1 MEKEEPTNNRHTF
14 DKSKGVLLEL
24 SLNRGKS
31 VEDAKQAVERRS
43 SRSDTE
49 NMEGDIII
57 EYLNRLEGLAQQTG
71 LDVEQL
77 CDRLK
82 NNNNHLNRLL
92 NTISDYSEKVAGE
105 SNTTRKEV
113 STILT
118 NLEALS
124 SELKKYNAVVTS
136 ESDSLLKDRLQEA
149 KEKEA
154 FNFNEFHEGINKI
167 ESSIEKHSTSN
178 EEHILN
184 LSHQIEIQNRVI
196 EEMTKKLQLASDV
209 KSWEQ
214 KVASLETKYLD
225 LKQCY
230 EEKYLQLQDLRYE
243 YASFLESVTD
253 GTPPT
258 HNNPYYPAD
267 LLGSTLKLD
276 KVRKFHTDRIR
287 DIESRQDEA
296 YNKEPSRIVSTPLPK
311 DELD

>member
-1 MEKEEPTNNRHTF
+1 MEKEEFTNNHHTF
-14 DKSKGVLLEL
+14 DKAKGVLQEL

-71 LDVEQL
+71 VDVEQL

-92 NTISDYSEKVAGE
+92 NTISDYSEQVAGE
-105 SNTTRKEV
+105 SNTTRREV

-124 SELKKYNAVVTS
+124 SEIKNYNAAVTLK
-136 ESDSLLKDRLQEA
+136 SDTSLKGKLEEA
-149 KEKEA
+149 KEKGA
-154 FNFNEFHEGINKI
+154 FNPNEFHEGINKI
-167 ESSIEKHSTSN
+167 ESFIEKHSTSN
-178 EEHILN
+178 EEHISN
-184 LSHQIEIQNRVI
+184 LSRQVENQNKVI

-214 KVASLETKYLD
+214 KVASLETRYLD
-225 LKQCY
+225 LKQLY
-230 EEKYLQLQDLRYE
+230 EEKYSQLQDLRHE
-243 YASFLESVTD
+243 YTSFLESVAD
-253 GTPPT
+253 GAPST
-258 HNNPYYPAD
+258 HKNPYYPDD
-267 LLGSTLKLD
+267 LQGSTLKLD
-276 KVRKFHTDRIR
+276 KVRKFHSDRIK
-287 DIESRQDEA
+287 DIENRQEDA